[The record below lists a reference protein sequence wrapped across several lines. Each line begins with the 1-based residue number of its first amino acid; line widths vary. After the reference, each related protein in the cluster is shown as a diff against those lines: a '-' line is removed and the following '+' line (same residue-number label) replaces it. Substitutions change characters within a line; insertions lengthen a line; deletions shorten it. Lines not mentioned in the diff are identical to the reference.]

1 MVLKR
6 LSSAPLLLLAS
17 GCAAVGPMVDRS
29 YEKAPYSACTD
40 MAGGAGASVGQEP
53 VRVGCF
59 DAIARTFSAG
69 QQVSQSQHML
79 SPEGLRI
86 TDAAAFRLAAGEG
99 CTGKYFTN
107 FIIEYSAPAGA
118 TATVTATDA
127 LGRHVGMDKLEA
139 EPSPKLRRLVMREM
153 GDVLKNPAV
162 AEFTNVEGE
171 ILVSRVCLKG
181 Y

>member
-1 MVLKR
+1 MVLKQ
-6 LSSAPLLLLAS
+6 LLSAPLLMLAG

-29 YEKAPYSACTD
+29 YEKAPYSACAD
-40 MAGGAGASVGQEP
+40 LAGGAAASVGQEP

-59 DAIARTFSAG
+59 DAVARTFSAG
-69 QQVSQSQHML
+69 QQVSSGAHSL
-79 SPEGLRI
+79 SADGLRI

-107 FIIEYSAPAGA
+107 FVIEYSAPAGA

-127 LGRHVGMDKLEA
+127 LGRHLGMDRLEA
-139 EPSPKLRRLVMREM
+139 KASPKVRRLVMREM

-162 AEFTNVEGE
+162 AEFTDVEGE
-171 ILVSRVCLKG
+171 LFVRRICLKG